1 MFETSQ
7 YLLVKRVF
15 NCYGVALT
23 RLFEAMERV
32 TAENRALENKGNRLE
47 IAGEILRNLKMQA
60 ERADGKEYLMR
71 RQSGVRSL
79 GGVMADQVINKPRRG
94 VSPPS
99 K

>member
-1 MFETSQ
+1 M
-7 YLLVKRVF
+7 LVKRVF

-60 ERADGKEYLMR
+60 ERAERVDGKEYFMR
-71 RQSGVRSL
+71 RQSGGRSL
-79 GGVMADQVINKPRRG
+79 GGVMAEQPINKPRRG